1 MKERIIKFDEL
12 SDSREMLET
21 RPPKIMSF
29 FIYIILSMFLAA
41 FLWMWFGKIQIVVKA
56 NGIIRPAGNISF
68 VRNITSGKIKE
79 IRFFPEKN
87 VKKGDLLFSI
97 DSGTLKIENESVNRE
112 FAEVKSGLVGF
123 NLLKDSLDKGKS
135 LIPEKN
141 IKFYNK
147 YLQYRFKR
155 ENLRLSLIKAENAY
169 RKETELPPEMV
180 AAVRLEE
187 LKSEYL
193 FSKLRLEAWESE
205 NRLSVEEQIQ
215 LLKQRKNTIITKLQE
230 INYSLENCIIR
241 APISGTIQ
249 ETGTYN
255 PGDFVPS
262 GTEIL
267 RIIPDKGK
275 SLKVELFVQNKDIAN
290 IRKGS
295 KVYYSFAA
303 LPRREYGYLTGS
315 VTKIPGDI
323 KTISGATAGI
333 FIVDAD
339 IKRTV
344 LTGKRKSAR
353 VRIGMICEG
362 RIIVREQRI
371 LDFVKNRI
379 TPAWQTLTAEP
390 VTFLYHYA

>member
-29 FIYIILSMFLAA
+29 FIYIILFMFLAA
-41 FLWMWFGKIQIVVKA
+41 FLWMWFGKIEIVVKA
-56 NGIIRPAGNISF
+56 NGIIRPTANISL

-79 IRFFPEKN
+79 IRFFLEKN

-97 DSGTLKIENESVNRE
+97 DSGALEIEKESVNRE
-112 FAEVKSGLVGF
+112 FKEVKSELAGF
-123 NLLKDSLDKGKS
+123 SLLKDSFNKGRS
-135 LIPEKN
+135 LMPEKN

-147 YLQYRFKR
+147 YLQYQFKK
-155 ENLRLSLIKAENAY
+155 ESLRLSLIKAENAY
-169 RKETELPPEMV
+169 RKETELPPDMV

-193 FSKLRLEAWESE
+193 FSKLSLEAWESE

-215 LLKQRKNTIITKLQE
+215 SLKQRKNTIIARLQK
-230 INYSLENCIIR
+230 INYSLENCIVR
-241 APISGTIQ
+241 APISGRIQ
-249 ETGTYN
+249 EVGTYN
-255 PGDFVPS
+255 PGDFIPS

-275 SLKVELFVQNKDIAN
+275 SLKIELFVRNKDIAN
-290 IRKGS
+290 IEKGS

-323 KTISGATAGI
+323 RTISGAEGGV

-344 LTGKRKSAR
+344 LIGKRKSVR

-371 LDFVKNRI
+371 LDFVLEKLDF
-379 TPAWQTLTAEP
+379 TS
-390 VTFLYHYA
+390 